1 MGTHSL
7 CLLSPLV
14 KDADLSIRD
23 TSAEAGLEVWLVL
36 IVPVIQGGAAA
47 HGNTR
52 IFSGLLKGKSVCKFF
67 DDGYSTWYEV
77 ITHCSFDFHF
87 SNK

>member
-1 MGTHSL
+1 MGTYSL
-7 CLLSPLV
+7 CLLLPLV

-36 IVPVIQGGAAA
+36 IIPVIQGGAAA